1 MILEM
6 VILFSFASFFFYIAI
21 QVTGEFQPLRQYLSV
36 E

>member
-6 VILFSFASFFFYIAI
+6 VVQVFYIAI
-21 QVTGEFQPLRQYLSV
+21 QVTGEFQPFRQFLSV